1 MVTDEALQEFHAGMG
16 ASWIVLRPSVLI
28 LPGGNG
34 GVCMAGSRAW
44 SYGICPGTM
53 GSMGA
58 GTLRIPA
65 CFSYHDFCAFS
76 AVCLKNAGRCVCWG
90 GWLGGIQSPQPPAP
104 PTVQWTYARA
114 CARKNPI
121 SGRMMPRKRRWTY
134 THEPACE
141 KTRSDAPCLQLYLV
155 SGFN

>member
-1 MVTDEALQEFHAGMG
+1 MG
-16 ASWIVLRPSVLI
+16 ASWIVLDHLSLSC
-28 LPGGNG
+28 LAATG
-34 GVCMAGSRAW
+34 GVCMAGSRAGVMASVRGRW
-44 SYGICPGTM
+44 GY
-53 GSMGA
+53 GA

-114 CARKNPI
+114 CARENPI

-134 THEPACE
+134 THELACE
-141 KTRSDAPCLQLYLV
+141 KTRSDAPCLQLCLV

>member
-1 MVTDEALQEFHAGMG
+1 M
-16 ASWIVLRPSVLI
+16 RPTGI
-28 LPGGNG
+28 PCGNG
-34 GVCMAGSRAW
+34 CVVDCAET
-44 SYGICPGTM
+44 ICPCPAWRPRGCLH
-53 GSMGA
+53 GWQQGVKLWHLSGDDGGYGA

-76 AVCLKNAGRCVCWG
+76 AVCLKNAGGCVCGG
-90 GWLGGIQSPQPPAP
+90 GWLGGIHSPQPPAP

-114 CARKNPI
+114 CARENPI
-121 SGRMMPRKRRWTY
+121 SGRMMPRKHRWTY

-155 SGFN
+155 PGFN